1 MDQECAGRV
10 TTETLSRCTESS
22 SVFWST
28 AAERE
33 AGAHMLPN
41 LSSWNCF
48 RRREAPGSPL
58 GLPAAL
64 SVPRLLSGLTRTS
77 LVKAAGCVGPW
88 YLDMVGCR
96 GHWGA
101 CLWPL
106 SQIRAAWKRR
116 HATRPALANLI
127 SNLHLG
133 TMPRTPFLL
142 CREYGFLSPTLG
154 SLSGPTSRNPDGVA
168 GSAPLQGH

>member
-88 YLDMVGCR
+88 YLDMAGCR

-106 SQIRAAWKRR
+106 SQIGQPER
-116 HATRPALANLI
+116 
-127 SNLHLG
+127 G
-133 TMPRTPFLL
+133 GMPQGLL
-142 CREYGFLSPTLG
+142 WPTWYLTSTLG
-154 SLSGPTSRNPDGVA
+154 PCQGPLFSFAVSMDSSP
-168 GSAPLQGH
+168 PH